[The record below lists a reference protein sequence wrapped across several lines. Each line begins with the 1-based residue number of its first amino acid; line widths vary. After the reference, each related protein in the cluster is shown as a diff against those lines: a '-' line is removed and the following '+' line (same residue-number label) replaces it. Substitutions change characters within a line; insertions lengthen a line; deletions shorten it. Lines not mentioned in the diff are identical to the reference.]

1 MPFFV
6 EESRPWDIYCIT
18 YLLGEPNSAVTA
30 LLARWSGGDHEAL
43 NDLTPLIYENLRRI
57 ASRHLAHERPGFTL
71 CATEVVH
78 EAYQRLASADVS
90 WQDRAHFLSIASR
103 QMRQV
108 LVDYA
113 RSKRR
118 QKRGGEDWQRVTL
131 TEVGESA
138 DAEPVNILS
147 IQDALER
154 LTGFDPRKAEIV
166 DLMIFGGV
174 TGKDIAEIIGI
185 SEDAVW
191 REWRMARAWL
201 RNELKSIHDA

>member
-1 MPFFV
+1 M
-6 EESRPWDIYCIT
+6 S
-18 YLLGEPNSAVTA
+18 EPNTAITA
-30 LLARWSGGDHEAL
+30 LLVRWRGGDNDAL
-43 NDLTPLIYENLRRI
+43 NDLTPLIYDNLRKI

-71 CATEVVH
+71 CATEIVH

-113 RSKRR
+113 RSKHRK
-118 QKRGGEDWQRVTL
+118 KRGGDDWQRVTL
-131 TEVGESA
+131 TEIGERA

-147 IQDALER
+147 IQEALER
-154 LTGFDPRKAEIV
+154 LAAFDARKAEIV
-166 DLMIFGGV
+166 DLMVFGGV
-174 TGKDIAEIIGI
+174 TGKNIAELIGI

-201 RNELKSIHDA
+201 RTELKSIHA

>member
-1 MPFFV
+1 MT
-6 EESRPWDIYCIT
+6 D
-18 YLLGEPNSAVTA
+18 LLEEPNTAITA
-30 LLARWSGGDHEAL
+30 LLVRWRGGDNDAL
-43 NDLTPLIYENLRRI
+43 NDLTPLIYDNLRRI
-57 ASRHLAHERPGFTL
+57 ASRHLAHERAGFTL

-78 EAYQRLASADVS
+78 EAYQRLAAADVS

-113 RSKRR
+113 RSKHR

-131 TEVGESA
+131 AEVGESA

-147 IQDALER
+147 IQEALER
-154 LTGFDPRKAEIV
+154 LAAFDPRKAEIV

-174 TGKDIAEIIGI
+174 TGKDIAGVVGI

-201 RNELKSIHDA
+201 RNELKSIHA